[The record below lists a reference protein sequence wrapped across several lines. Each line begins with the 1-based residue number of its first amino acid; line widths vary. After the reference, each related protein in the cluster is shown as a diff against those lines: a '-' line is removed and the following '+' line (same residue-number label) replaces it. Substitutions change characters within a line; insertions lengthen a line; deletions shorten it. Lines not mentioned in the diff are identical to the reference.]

1 MKLPILAISLT
12 LFLTACSTTG
22 FSSNSNLI
30 APKTIKSPTS
40 IPPEIAPYVPEFI
53 DMLKA
58 KGFAVGETNDPRSLV
73 LYFEFNPNPF
83 NLRVSAGLMQEGV
96 PVLSASATNS
106 GWGTALARGS
116 AVNSLSESA
125 VNTFK
130 TELNKFMEHTKIVED
145 APDKASDAKPTVQN
159 ILPTK
164 SISDRLKEL
173 DALYKDG
180 LISKAEYEAKR
191 KEILSSM

>member
-1 MKLPILAISLT
+1 MKLQIGALSLT
-12 LFLTACSTTG
+12 LFLSACSTTG

-30 APKTIKSPTS
+30 APKTIKPPTS
-40 IPPEIAPYVPEFI
+40 IPAEVAPYVPEFV

-58 KGFAVGETNDPRSLV
+58 KGFAVGETNDPRALV

-83 NLRVSAGLMQEGV
+83 NLRVSAGLMQQGV
-96 PVLSASATNS
+96 PVLTASATNP

-125 VNTFK
+125 ASTFK
-130 TELNKFMEHTKIVED
+130 IELNKFMTHTQIVED
-145 APDKASDAKPTVQN
+145 AVN
-159 ILPTK
+159 ITSGTK
-164 SISDRLKEL
+164 SSPQTIPPAKSTSDKLKEL
-173 DALYKDG
+173 EALYKDG

-191 KEILSSM
+191 KEVLSSM